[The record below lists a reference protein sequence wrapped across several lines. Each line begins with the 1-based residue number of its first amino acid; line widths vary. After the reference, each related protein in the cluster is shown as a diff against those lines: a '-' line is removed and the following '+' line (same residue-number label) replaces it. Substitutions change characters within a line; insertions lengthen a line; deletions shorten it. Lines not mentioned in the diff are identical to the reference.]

1 MNKIC
6 FTCLLLLGAVSV
18 TASDDVIPEIIVTA
32 DFRQATEMNVAS
44 SISVMTEDVIRSRS
58 AQHFEDLV
66 HAIPNVNYASGSNR
80 ARFFQIRG
88 IGERSQFSS
97 PLNPSVGLLID
108 NVDFSGAGTI
118 ATMMDVQQVEVLRG
132 PQGTR
137 YGANALAGIINIK
150 TNDPLDTFAAN
161 FKASIADYGTKT
173 YGGMLTGPIN
183 DRVQYRLVAEK
194 HQSDGYYDN
203 RFLGI
208 NDNNGRDE
216 LTIRGKLHIRASDNW
231 DISITVAD
239 VDVDNG
245 YDAFSLDNN
254 RHTLSDEPGHD
265 RQDSSSFAIEST
277 WNLSRFDLVSIINF
291 ADSDI
296 EYGFDEDWTFTG
308 FHPFGYTSTDN
319 YDRNRKTSSVEFRLI
334 SNRDSRLL
342 GDSTD
347 WLVGIYSLQSRENLV
362 REYTFLATDF
372 SSNYDF
378 DTLAAFLQLDSSLTN
393 KLILSSG
400 IRFEK
405 RETRYDNSD
414 GVAFHPEENLWG
426 GRIALKLFVNDNT
439 MIYGSVARGY
449 KAGGFNTEGTLDL
462 DLREF
467 DEEYLIEYEAG
478 VKSRLLDNRLLIR
491 AAVFHDDR
499 RDQQVKSSLVR
510 SRPDGS
516 TEFIDFLGNAAEGTN
531 KGIEI
536 EANWHPTDNFKIT
549 AAVGLLS
556 AKFDKFI
563 NEFGEDLSGRDQS
576 QAPSYMY
583 HMAVQYRKNNW
594 YFGIYVDAKDEYF
607 FSDRHAIKSDKY
619 ALLNAHIGYE
629 TGRWKLGVWGRNLND
644 KDYFTRAFGSF
655 GNDPRKNYAT
665 EPYFQFGEPRIIG
678 LSFEVS
684 L

>member
-629 TGRWKLGVWGRNLND
+629 TERWKLGVWGRNLND

>member
-393 KLILSSG
+393 RLILSSG

-629 TGRWKLGVWGRNLND
+629 TERWKLGVWGRNLND